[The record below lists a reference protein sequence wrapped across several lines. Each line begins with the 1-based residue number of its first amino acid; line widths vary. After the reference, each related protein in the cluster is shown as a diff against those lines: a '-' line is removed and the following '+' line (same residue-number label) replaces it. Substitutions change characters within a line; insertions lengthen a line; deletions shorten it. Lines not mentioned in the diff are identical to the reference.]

1 MDGGL
6 RGGGYGPTF
15 IFCTSPPM
23 NSRAAAVAA
32 ASTASAT
39 TSLVGA
45 ALANA
50 AAADASAT
58 SDTTR
63 SALRALV
70 RFASATEHDL
80 QFTVCAKYR
89 SSSSSFV
96 GARGAFDPERY
107 GLIKEGSFA
116 WWCPLAYLSVRASI
130 WLGNHSATSWLGETT
145 ATPLPKRNGALERCL
160 ERSFEPFGGCA
171 AAPPRRR

>member
-50 AAADASAT
+50 AAADASTT

-63 SALRALV
+63 SALRAFV
-70 RFASATEHDL
+70 RFAIATEHDL

-89 SSSSSFV
+89 SSSSSLV
-96 GARGAFDPERY
+96 AVRG
-107 GLIKEGSFA
+107 G
-116 WWCPLAYLSVRASI
+116 RASAI
-130 WLGNHSATSWLGETT
+130 PSGHAGEPPAMSTIQRRNAAT
-145 ATPLPKRNGALERCL
+145 
-160 ERSFEPFGGCA
+160 
-171 AAPPRRR
+171 